1 MRTKSTTRFSP
12 IILFIILVA
21 GIVFGGIITYLTKDN
36 SSLAWLNIGY
46 DFGLKDP
53 LVLDMYIL
61 KLTFGIGIHV
71 NVAAIFGII
80 ISALGYKYIF

>member
-1 MRTKSTTRFSP
+1 MTKFSP
-12 IILFIILVA
+12 IVLFIILVA
-21 GIVFGGIITYLTKDN
+21 GIVFGGIITYLTN
-36 SSLAWLNIGY
+36 GNPAFAWLNIGY
-46 DFGLKDP
+46 DFGLKEP